1 MKTFFVRTITATL
14 IAGISLSAFIFLPP
28 AGITI
33 LISILT
39 AALIWEY
46 TRLIFYQKNEKRL
59 RVSLFFLC
67 SLFYVL
73 CIWILTAKIP
83 LIEGMIFV
91 VLTFMVA
98 SFWIFQSQTPAN
110 IVKNMG
116 ASLIA
121 LCYLVCPSVLFLQVF
136 LYEKQGPAY
145 LIWILCVVF
154 TGDIFA
160 YLFGSILNGK
170 KWMAHIS
177 PRKTYSGL
185 IFGLLSA
192 GFVSA
197 AISIYLNKQLILTT
211 NKPIFFFILGI
222 LCFLVAQTGD
232 LLVST
237 FKRQANVKDTGS
249 LLPGHGGLLD
259 RLDGVLLALPFMYSI
274 LVLLKFSTS

>member
-28 AGITI
+28 AGITGI
-33 LISILT
+33 ISTLFIMLIG
-39 AALIWEY
+39 EY
-46 TRLIFYQKNEKRL
+46 TRLIFYQENEKRF
-59 RVSLFFLC
+59 RASLVFLC
-67 SLFYVL
+67 SVFYILCVL
-73 CIWILTAKIP
+73 ILVAKIP

-91 VLTFMVA
+91 VSTFMVM
-98 SFWIFQSQTPAN
+98 SFWIFQNQTPVN

-121 LCYLVCPSVLFLQVF
+121 LCYLVFPLVLFLKVF

-145 LIWILCVVF
+145 LIWIVCVVF
-154 TGDIFA
+154 AGDISA
-160 YLFGSILNGK
+160 YLFGSLLNGK

-274 LVLLKFSTS
+274 LVLLKFSTG